1 MHFTHFPDEIIGH
14 EFQYQPKLLWAL
26 FSNCLL
32 LGKKKLIVQSAKS
45 TFTLAHTF
53 SSCLHFD

>member
-14 EFQYQPKLLWAL
+14 EYQPKLLWAL

-45 TFTLAHTF
+45 TLTLAHTF